1 MVRALTCCF
10 LFSVL
15 GCAGAPVTPVARTNP
30 DLVDQKLLSDVV
42 AAAFAGVDGL
52 DLRKHV
58 NGKNVAVQVATTYST
73 ETSMVR
79 AQAAL
84 LLTRA
89 GAIRADLQRGGDLIA
104 LIILRAYGVQRAT
117 VDDGEQ
123 NRAFLIGELVLQRP
137 GRGEIY
143 RTALGAKA
151 VDHFFADG
159 GRERRNVGRSAAPEP
174 KPEPEPEPELELEPE
189 PQVAAA
195 QEPEPEPEPVV
206 ERRTTREP
214 PRSKRS
220 KSRGTD
226 KSRSS
231 RSRRKRDEEADDE
244 EEDKPKADRRSR
256 RRRRR
261 QPLILE

>member
-174 KPEPEPEPELELEPE
+174 KPEPEPQLELEPE

>member
-15 GCAGAPVTPVARTNP
+15 GCAGAPVTPVVRTNP

-174 KPEPEPEPELELEPE
+174 KPEPEPELELEPE

-220 KSRGTD
+220 KRRGTD

>member
-1 MVRALTCCF
+1 MVRALICCF
-10 LFSVL
+10 LSSFL
-15 GCAGAPVTPVARTNP
+15 ACAGAPVAPAAKANP

-58 NGKNVAVQVATTYST
+58 NGKNVAVQVATTYNT

-79 AQAAL
+79 AQAGL

-89 GAIRADLQRGGDLIA
+89 GAVRADLQRGGDLIA
-104 LIILRAYGVQRAT
+104 LIILRAYGVQRAR

-159 GRERRNVGRSAAPEP
+159 GRERRSVGRRATEPEPEP
-174 KPEPEPEPELELEPE
+174 KPEPQVAVAPEP
-189 PQVAAA
+189 
-195 QEPEPEPEPVV
+195 EPEPEPEPVA
-206 ERRTTREP
+206 ERPAPREQ

-220 KSRGTD
+220 KRRAKDRRG
-226 KSRSS
+226 SS
-231 RSRRKRDEEADDE
+231 RSRRARSDEADE
-244 EEDKPKADRRSR
+244 EEEEEPKRDRRSR